1 MVGILSFLPQFITLF
16 SLAVYQVFSRELA
29 LPTRFT
35 IISASSALSVAMI
48 LIGCSMV
55 RAESSQEIL
64 SRVYQAGDIDAL
76 ESLASEKIQANAAD
90 AVAHFFM
97 GVAYYKQK
105 RFALSRQEFKEVL
118 KYSKSA
124 EEMRRARQYID
135 AIAQEEVAEK
145 QKPAPVAKGSSG
157 AAASG
162 GSSLGLTER
171 SLQDRVKR
179 LQEEAK
185 ESKQK
190 ATEKFDLEVKELRAK
205 EKLEGEAAS
214 SEKRIKEAFERLAKQ
229 EAEIDRELARRISEL
244 HQSGAGLTSGEG
256 DTRILPGKSNLY
268 TRTYEHLGD
277 DSQAVNLP
285 SENAMSAKA
294 KKIEKGKRK

>member
-1 MVGILSFLPQFITLF
+1 LLKQFVLKQFTLC
-16 SLAVYQVFSRELA
+16 SVAA
-29 LPTRFT
+29 
-35 IISASSALSVAMI
+35 ALSVSFCGLLVLLA
-48 LIGCSMV
+48 GGAAV
-55 RAESSQEIL
+55 RAESSQELL

-76 ESLASEKIQANAAD
+76 EKLASEKIQANASD

-97 GVAYYKQK
+97 GVAYYKQ
-105 RFALSRQEFKEVL
+105 RRLALSRQEFKEVL

-135 AIAQEEVAEK
+135 AIAQEETAEK
-145 QKPAPVAKGSSG
+145 QVHESGQEKIAAPADKALGAKPSAG
-157 AAASG
+157 AAAPSH
-162 GSSLGLTER
+162 SNLGLSER
-171 SLQDRVKR
+171 SLQEHIKR

-185 ESKQK
+185 ERKQK
-190 ATEKFDLEVKELRAK
+190 ATEKFDIEVKELRAR
-205 EKLEGEAAS
+205 EKAEGEAAS
-214 SEKRIKEAFERLAKQ
+214 CEKRIKEAFERLAKQ
-229 EAEIDRELARRISEL
+229 EAEIDKDLARRISEL
-244 HQSGAGLTSGEG
+244 HQSEAGLKGGQG

-294 KKIEKGKRK
+294 QKIEKGKKGKKK

>member
-1 MVGILSFLPQFITLF
+1 MLLVHG
-16 SLAVYQVFSRELA
+16 
-29 LPTRFT
+29 
-35 IISASSALSVAMI
+35 
-48 LIGCSMV
+48 SMV
-55 RAESSQEIL
+55 RAESSQELL

-76 ESLASEKIQANAAD
+76 ESLASEKIQANPSD

-105 RFALSRQEFKEVL
+105 RLNLARAEFKEVL

-135 AIAQEEVAEK
+135 AIAQESAAEK
-145 QKPAPVAKGSSG
+145 QVQPSVQSKAGAIT
-157 AAASG
+157 AAAGSASEGKGNSASAAPG
-162 GSSLGLTER
+162 GTSLGLTER
-171 SLQDRVKR
+171 NVQEHVKR

-214 SEKRIKEAFERLAKQ
+214 SEKRIKEAFERLNRQ

-244 HQSGAGLTSGEG
+244 HQSASLKAGQG

-294 KKIEKGKRK
+294 QKIEKGKRK

>member
-1 MVGILSFLPQFITLF
+1 MLKRFTLF
-16 SLAVYQVFSRELA
+16 
-29 LPTRFT
+29 
-35 IISASSALSVAMI
+35 SASSALSVVM
-48 LIGCSMV
+48 LLVHGSMV
-55 RAESSQEIL
+55 RAESSQELL

-76 ESLASEKIQANAAD
+76 ESLASEKIQANPSD

-105 RFALSRQEFKEVL
+105 RLNLARAEFKEVL

-135 AIAQEEVAEK
+135 AIAQESAAEK
-145 QKPAPVAKGSSG
+145 QVQPSVQSKAGAIT
-157 AAASG
+157 AAAGSASEGKGNSASAAPG
-162 GSSLGLTER
+162 GTSLGLTER
-171 SLQDRVKR
+171 NVQEHVKR

-214 SEKRIKEAFERLAKQ
+214 SEKRIKEAFERLNRQ

-244 HQSGAGLTSGEG
+244 HQSASLKAGQG

-294 KKIEKGKRK
+294 QKIEKGKRK